1 MALEEI
7 VDSLDKVDSK
17 YIDLYVENSDG
28 KFEVNIA
35 GLKSALNKERLAK
48 KDLEKKLK
56 DRSKDEDSD
65 PDVNDLKNELKT
77 AKDMITNMKINSK
90 LKNAAISA
98 GVDPNYVDD
107 VIQLTKGNFTI
118 GDDGKIVSI
127 DADGNQVNRSID
139 NFFKID
145 FRNSKPR
152 FFLNSGKKGTGSHE
166 SEDGIPL
173 SFNGKIEK
181 AIRSKN
187 TTELIRLKQTKI

>member
-1 MALEEI
+1 MALEEV
-7 VDSLDKVDSK
+7 VDNLDKVDSK
-17 YIDLYVENSDG
+17 YIDLYIENSDG
-28 KFEVNIA
+28 KFEVNIT

-56 DRSKDEDSD
+56 DRSKDEEID
-65 PDVNDLKNELKT
+65 PDVNDLKMELKT
-77 AKDMITNMKINSK
+77 AKDTITNMKINSK

-98 GVDPNYVDD
+98 GIDPNYVDD

-118 GDDGKIVSI
+118 GDDGNIVNI
-127 DADGNQVNRSID
+127 DADGNHIKRSID

-145 FRNSKPR
+145 FKNSKPR

-181 AIRSKN
+181 AIRTKN
-187 TTELIRLKQTKI
+187 MTELIKLKQSK